1 MGGDI
6 GEMAGK
12 RKASGHER
20 SPRLEQG
27 PRGSIDRRVTARSSK
42 FLHGITAQKGPLC
55 AGLEVW
61 FRPKSAVEPF
71 NPLPESGHAF
81 MLRV

>member
-1 MGGDI
+1 MSAHRDLNKDPGPLS
-6 GEMAGK
+6 AV
-12 RKASGHER
+12 ASPSEA
-20 SPRLEQG
+20 Q
-27 PRGSIDRRVTARSSK
+27 K

-71 NPLPESGHAF
+71 EPLPESGHAF

>member
-1 MGGDI
+1 MWAHLDLNKDPGASI
-6 GEMAGK
+6 GRHVA
-12 RKASGHER
+12 
-20 SPRLEQG
+20 
-27 PRGSIDRRVTARSSK
+27 VRSSK
-42 FLHGITAQKGPLC
+42 FLHGSTAQKGPLC

-61 FRPKSAVEPF
+61 FRPNSAAEPF